1 MSSRRVIFSKEDLL
15 SPNLELPSIA
25 NLASIFRTRK
35 FRLELLPYKEDE
47 PRLFK
52 AICNTCS
59 FSTIVKW
66 PINTS
71 NLNIHYKNKHFN
83 INNSINIEEDSTIE
97 DSSNIESSSINTN
110 NTLNLYFKSSN
121 LRKRPSFIFF
131 SKEEYKNNLLS
142 FILNNNLPFS
152 IVESTSFNN
161 LIKYLKD
168 DIPTIGRLTMRKE
181 LDTFYNLELNK
192 LKSLLNKSTSRFSIT
207 LDEWRSSNNIDF
219 LAITLHYLDNS
230 FKLQSYLI
238 GFEDLTS
245 FESYTSIVL
254 YNILNKI
261 LKEFNIRKKLISI
274 TRDNASTINSTIDLV
289 RDKYN
294 SKFNYSIIDIK
305 CAAHILNLIS
315 NSFLDYTFFTINNTK
330 KFNNNINKI
339 LEEIENTN
347 SNFYTIELLINKKAL
362 PILIRNFINKF
373 KYNHFLKNNFKKVV
387 RNNKLRNIGPKIL
400 IKDNTTRWLST
411 YNMLERFLYFK
422 EEINIVL
429 DKASNLSSSKK
440 KELNLESFNIVED
453 DWNYLIKIVD
463 ILEFFK
469 KPTIKL

>member
-1 MSSRRVIFSKEDLL
+1 MSSNRVLFSKEDLL

-35 FRLELLPYKEDE
+35 FKLELLSYKEE
-47 PRLFK
+47 ETRLFK
-52 AICNTCS
+52 VTCCICS
-59 FSTIVKW
+59 FNTIVKW
-66 PINTS
+66 PINIS
-71 NLNIHYKNKHFN
+71 NLDRHYKTKHFN

-97 DSSNIESSSINTN
+97 NSSNIESSSINTN
-110 NTLNLYFKSSN
+110 NTLNSYFKSSN
-121 LRKRPSFIFF
+121 LKKRPSFVFF
-131 SKEEYKNNLLS
+131 SKEEYKNYLLS

-192 LKSLLNKSTSRFSIT
+192 LKSLLNKNNSRFSIT

-219 LAITLHYLDNS
+219 LAITLYYLNNS

-238 GFEDLTS
+238 GFEDLNS

-254 YNILNKI
+254 YNILNTI

-274 TRDNASTINSTIDLV
+274 TRDNASAINSTIELV
-289 RDKYN
+289 KDKYN
-294 SKFNYSIIDIK
+294 NKFNYNIIDIK
-305 CAAHILNLIS
+305 YVAHILNLIS

-330 KFNNNINKI
+330 KFNNNINKV

-347 SNFYTIELLINKKAL
+347 YNFNTIELLYNKKAL

-373 KYNHFLKNNFKKVV
+373 KYNHFLKNTFKKVV
-387 RNNKLRNIGPKIL
+387 RNNKLNNIGPEIL
-400 IKDNTTRWLST
+400 IKDNTTR
-411 YNMLERFLYFK
+411 
-422 EEINIVL
+422 
-429 DKASNLSSSKK
+429 
-440 KELNLESFNIVED
+440 
-453 DWNYLIKIVD
+453 
-463 ILEFFK
+463 
-469 KPTIKL
+469 